1 MYKVCESLRVA
12 VGCAVVACGACHAVL
27 CRVMSLVTVSVDPQI
42 VFKQTEYSNLAVGL
56 FQSRAEMHR
65 RVYTHQ

>member
-1 MYKVCESLRVA
+1 MHAGHMAGVLLISCT
-12 VGCAVVACGACHAVL
+12 ACTATLMH
-27 CRVMSLVTVSVDPQI
+27 MQI